1 MNYVAIRSV
10 VESHARSVV
19 DNHEADGD
27 CITHVVSCVN
37 DVFVDV
43 YVDWLVAT
51 GETNEQISIKQSSKY
66 RIVYDLRS
74 PVESDPWGR
83 I

>member
-19 DNHEADGD
+19 HTIMKWDGD
-27 CITHVVSCVN
+27 CEITHVVGCVN

-43 YVDWLVAT
+43 YVDWLAAT
-51 GETNEQISIKQSSKY
+51 GETNEQIPITKQ
-66 RIVYDLRS
+66 RILDSLRFTITS
-74 PVESDPWGR
+74 
-83 I
+83 